1 MLRLFK
7 FTVSWDASDP
17 EELAYVQLHVIA
29 KTTENALAS
38 LSKTL
43 NLDSCRNLKIKVV
56 GIYDITEGTVF

>member
-7 FTVSWDASDP
+7 FAVSWDASDP
-17 EELAYVQLHVIA
+17 EELTYVQLHVIA

>member
-38 LSKTL
+38 LSKKL
-43 NLDSCRNLKIKVV
+43 SLDSCRNLKIKVV